1 MEYKTNMKS
10 LFIIVNAGFSSDV
23 IDIAREAGAKGATII
38 NARGESASHHMFMG
52 ITVDSEREV
61 ILTLVEAEVAE
72 KVMAALSAKTGHQSP
87 AHCVCFTL
95 PVESMI
101 GISGF
106 PAQCGI

>member
-10 LFIIVNAGFSSDV
+10 LFIIVNAGFSNEI

-52 ITVDSEREV
+52 ITVDSEKEV
-61 ILTLVEAEVAE
+61 ILSLVEAEVAE
-72 KVMAALSAKTGHQSP
+72 KVMAALSTRAGHQSP
-87 AHCVCFTL
+87 AHCVCFTM

-101 GISGF
+101 GLTGI
-106 PAQCGI
+106 PAQCGM